1 MGRHPEDRT
10 VPDARSQDPAGT
22 GRRPVPAR
30 RPGRARRHLLVAGF
44 VLAYLAAGGVT
55 LALGERVAGG
65 GWLALH
71 LVLLG
76 AATNAIVVWS
86 EHFAAALLRTPP
98 ASERVA
104 TGRALALNLG
114 ILGVLVGVHTGRP
127 ALAAGGAGLAGAV
140 VLAHALAL
148 AARIGRALPGRL
160 AGTVWFYVAAGAAL
174 LGGMGLGLWLAGGVA
189 GSADAYRALRLAHV
203 HLNVLGW
210 VGLAVVGTQ
219 FTLWPTVLRTRMVA
233 GVERAVRWSLPALAA
248 GLAAAAAGLATQ
260 RRVVALA
267 GLASYAAGLA
277 VALVPF
283 VRTARQRPPH
293 TAASWMLLA
302 GMAWLVVAVVGDLGA
317 LAAGP
322 RVVDLDGRLSRLVP
336 AVAAG
341 FALQTL
347 TGALTYLLPVVFGG
361 GAWGNRRLA
370 GILELGW
377 PLRVAAVNLG
387 VLALV
392 AGAPATAGWWLAG
405 LGLGSFVPLAAVALA
420 ASTRRP

>member
-1 MGRHPEDRT
+1 MGRHPEERT
-10 VPDARSQDPAGT
+10 APGARSRNHADT
-22 GRRPVPAR
+22 GRRT
-30 RPGRARRHLLVAGF
+30 GRARRHLLVAGF
-44 VLAYLAAGGVT
+44 VIGYLAAGGVT
-55 LALGERVAGG
+55 LLLGQRVAGG

-86 EHFAAALLRTPP
+86 EHFAAALLRAPP
-98 ASERVA
+98 VSERVA

-114 ILGVLVGVHTGRP
+114 ILGVLGGVHTGRS
-127 ALAAGGAGLAGAV
+127 ALAAGGACLAGV
-140 VLAHALAL
+140 VVVAHALGL
-148 AARIGRALPGRL
+148 ARRIGRALPGRL
-160 AGTVWFYVAAGAAL
+160 GGTVWFYVAAAAAL
-174 LGGMGLGLWLAGGVA
+174 LAGMGLGLWLAGGVA
-189 GSADAYRALRLAHV
+189 GSADGYRALRLAHE

-210 VGLAVVGTQ
+210 VGLAVVGTE

-233 GVERAVRWSLPALAA
+233 GVERAVRWSLPALAG
-248 GLAAAAAGLATQ
+248 GLAVAAAGLAGQ
-260 RRVVALA
+260 GKAVALA
-267 GLASYAAGLA
+267 GLAVYAAGLGI
-277 VALVPF
+277 ALVPF
-283 VRTARQRPPH
+283 VGTARQRPPH
-293 TAASWMLLA
+293 TAASWMLGA

-317 LAAGP
+317 LAASP
-322 RVVDLDGRLSRLVP
+322 RVVDLDGRVARLVP
-336 AVAAG
+336 VVVAG

-347 TGALTYLLPVVFGG
+347 TGALTYLLPVVFGR

-387 VLALV
+387 VLGLV
-392 AGAPATAGWWLAG
+392 AGVRPAAGWWLAG